1 MDILLFRVP
10 LGFGNRHTD
19 KSMEVGRRTCLNKKR
34 ISGLIGYYEGLN
46 ILLSWESRCRMSEN
60 ERESCLDNC

>member
-19 KSMEVGRRTCLNKKR
+19 KSMEVGRRTCLDKNRGENFGFDWILRR
-34 ISGLIGYYEGLN
+34 IEYFVELGIA
-46 ILLSWESRCRMSEN
+46 M
-60 ERESCLDNC
+60 